1 MPNISGAH
9 EEKLVATGGARLL
22 CGTKQ
27 LAAPEAAEAAGKL
40 LAALVS
46 YLEGG
51 TASSGGEE
59 AAEEPGEEEF
69 AGYSAAYARLANAQ
83 R

>member
-1 MPNISGAH
+1 MPGISGAH

-22 CGTKQ
+22 CGTQQ
-27 LAAPEAAEAAGKL
+27 LAAPGAAEAAGKL

-46 YLEGG
+46 YLEGAG
-51 TASSGGEE
+51 GASGGEE
-59 AAEEPGEEEF
+59 AAEDLGEEEL